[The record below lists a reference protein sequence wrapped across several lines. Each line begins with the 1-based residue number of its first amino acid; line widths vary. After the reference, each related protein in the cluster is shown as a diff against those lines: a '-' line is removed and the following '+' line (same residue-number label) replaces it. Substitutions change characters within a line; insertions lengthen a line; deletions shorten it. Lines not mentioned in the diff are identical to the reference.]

1 MKPGRFSLA
10 RCICLAVACLP
21 LTLHAQD
28 QRRRDLPASMRT
40 AFGEAARE
48 STKST
53 VQVLCD
59 GRSAAMGA
67 VVRPDGYIV
76 TKASELHGKIECQ
89 LSFESG
95 KHEAKL
101 VAQDSSTDLAVI
113 RINKRDLPVVQW
125 SADEVPGVGSWLITP
140 GLHREPITVG
150 VVSVAVRRLP
160 PNGALGIGLANDDG
174 TATVTDVRDGLAA
187 AQAGV
192 RIGDIIRK
200 FGDEDIQGSE
210 QLRKTIRW
218 HYPGDKVK
226 IVLER
231 NGRLVT
237 VEATLSSLTEV
248 LPRDER
254 SEFQNTLGGALST
267 RRTGFPLAIQHD
279 SVLRPYDCG
288 GPVADLDGH
297 VVGLNIARAG
307 RVESYALPASTV
319 RDAVDKMLRT
329 ELTSTP
335 ATENSATRKAAK
347 NQER

>member
-1 MKPGRFSLA
+1 MKTGSYLLPRFL
-10 RCICLAVACLP
+10 CLALAVLP
-21 LTLHAQD
+21 WALPAQE
-28 QRRRDLPASMRT
+28 RRRELPAAMRA
-40 AFGEAARE
+40 AFGEPARE
-48 STKST
+48 PTKST

-67 VVRPDGYIV
+67 IVRPDGYIV
-76 TKASELHGKIECQ
+76 TKASEMHGKIECQ

-95 KHEAKL
+95 KHEAKI
-101 VAQDSSTDLAVI
+101 VAQDGSTDLAI
-113 RINKRDLPVVQW
+113 LRINKRDLPAVQW
-125 SADEVPGVGSWLITP
+125 ASGDVPSVGSWLITP

-174 TATVTDVRDGLAA
+174 TAQVTDVRDGLAA
-187 AQAGV
+187 AQAGL

-231 NGRLVT
+231 NGKLLT

-254 SEFQNTLGGALST
+254 SEFQNTLGGAISD

-279 SVLRPYDCG
+279 SVLRPHDCG
-288 GPVADLDGH
+288 GPVVDLDGQ

-307 RVESYALPASTV
+307 RVESYALPATTV

-329 ELTSTP
+329 ELISAP
-335 ATENSATRKAAK
+335 ATENSGKRAATKG
-347 NQER
+347 QER

>member
-1 MKPGRFSLA
+1 MKIGSILLPRVL
-10 RCICLAVACLP
+10 CLVAVFVP
-21 LTLHAQD
+21 LVLQAEEK
-28 QRRRDLPASMRT
+28 RRELPASMRK
-40 AFGEAARE
+40 AFGELARE
-48 STKST
+48 PTKST
-53 VQVLCD
+53 VQIFCD

-67 VVRPDGYIV
+67 IVRSDGYVV

-101 VAQDSSTDLAVI
+101 VAQDSSTDLAI
-113 RINKRDLPVVQW
+113 LRINKRDLPAVQW
-125 SADEVPGVGSWLITP
+125 ATGDVPSVGSWLITP
-140 GLHREPITVG
+140 GLYREPITVG

-160 PNGALGIGLANDDG
+160 PNGALGIGLENEEAQ
-174 TATVTDVRDGLAA
+174 VTEVREGLAA
-187 AQAGV
+187 EKAGL
-192 RIGDIIRK
+192 RKGDIIRK

-226 IVLER
+226 IILER
-231 NGRLVT
+231 NGKLLT

-254 SEFQNTLGGALST
+254 SEFQNSLGGKLSD

-279 SVLRPYDCG
+279 SVLFPPDCG
-288 GPVADLDGH
+288 GPVIDLEGQ

-329 ELTSTP
+329 ELISAP
-335 ATENSATRKAAK
+335 ATENSGKRAATKG
-347 NQER
+347 QER